1 MIGIIIYVF
10 LLLVLLVG
18 IFSSRGNSPLSD
30 YELYGD
36 IDPII
41 YGNCMA
47 SKEYERGYSSAI
59 EMIKQKKFNPL
70 TLLNEAKNDLT
81 VDDFNKG
88 WKDGCREH
96 L

>member
-1 MIGIIIYVF
+1 MIAIIISVF
-10 LLLVLLVG
+10 MLLALSIAV
-18 IFSSRGNSPLSD
+18 FSNTGSNPLSD

-36 IDPII
+36 IDPTI

-47 SKEYERGYSSAI
+47 SKEYERGYLSAKEKI
-59 EMIKQKKFNPL
+59 LQKKFNPL
-70 TLLNEAKNDLT
+70 TLLNETKNDLD

-88 WKDGCREH
+88 WKDACKEH